1 MTTFLDVIYEI
12 IKYPIS
18 LDPNYNK
25 GLYHVYMGAKLMGYF
40 ELLLFTY
47 QQDVFIKHLNELFRL
62 LIQNRLL
69 IDEFKTLE
77 PVFII
82 AIKFIRTNPI
92 MFPEQTDAFQL
103 TRKIM
108 DIAPQL
114 IYH

>member
-1 MTTFLDVIYEI
+1 
-12 IKYPIS
+12 
-18 LDPNYNK
+18 
-25 GLYHVYMGAKLMGYF
+25 MGAKLMGYF